1 MAVTYTILNSILM
14 PLLVPKT
21 NKTSEATGDLNGI
34 KKANEITSV
43 KDNFLYEKEQKQE
56 TEELYKSIANHQRA
70 IE

>member
-14 PLLVPKT
+14 SLLVPKT
-21 NKTSEATGDLNGI
+21 NKTEATGDLNGI